1 MAGPGLTF
9 DRRALM
15 LASVNNS
22 GNTVLESVVIVV
34 LAGAVVLAAL
44 YVRQQR
50 DWRKRVSLLQGEYYA
65 SRLEVSKLGLR
76 IEALEGASLMTGLP
90 FDPRDARMLGDPVG
104 CVVFAGRHEGGR
116 VEEVVFVE
124 ARIGE
129 AAPGRIAAVCQECRG
144 GRAREIHRSVASG
157 DGGRVGSD
165 HATATGQRLRPARQE
180 CQELRVRATI
190 R

>member
-1 MAGPGLTF
+1 
-9 DRRALM
+9 M

-129 AAPGRIAAVCQECRG
+129 AAPGELQQSVKNAVE
-144 GRAREIHRSVASG
+144 
-157 DGGRVGSD
+157 DGRVRYIVQSLPVTEGESEATTRRPPGS
-165 HATATGQRLRPARQE
+165 G
-180 CQELRVRATI
+180 
-190 R
+190 